1 MVKFVEKLGE
11 LEAVQYLPF
20 SGDVGDAAA
29 LSAWITEHAGSNPIG
44 LTVDPAGTDESGFRL
59 TWSDGGEPG
68 VYNGKPGDWISYDGI
83 SGSPTVI
90 QDRHMHEQWVRA
102 E

>member
-1 MVKFVEKLGE
+1 MTKFVQKLGE

-29 LSAWITEHAGSNPIG
+29 LSAWLDEHVGTTPIG
-44 LTVDPAGTDESGFRL
+44 LAVDPAGTDEHGFRL
-59 TWSDGGEPG
+59 TWSDGEETG
-68 VYNGKPGDWISYDGI
+68 VYNGKPGDWITYYEN

-90 QDRHMHEQWVRA
+90 QDRQMHKAWVRA